1 MFLSQPDT
9 CPVDIKGKRRQAY
22 SGGRD
27 TYVRLFVSNNA
38 GVDFDEVCIPQQLR
52 DDDFT
57 VLRSITRPNS
67 TFLMVDEHT
76 RTGNTIRTLYS
87 PGQLSHVYS
96 VALRNSEDFG
106 MGAGWV
112 DITAV
117 EGLPG
122 VYIGNQ
128 K

>member
-52 DDDFT
+52 
-57 VLRSITRPNS
+57 VGGGLRARARAGRFMIA
-67 TFLMVDEHT
+67 L
-76 RTGNTIRTLYS
+76 
-87 PGQLSHVYS
+87 
-96 VALRNSEDFG
+96 VARCR
-106 MGAGWV
+106 
-112 DITAV
+112 
-117 EGLPG
+117 
-122 VYIGNQ
+122 
-128 K
+128 